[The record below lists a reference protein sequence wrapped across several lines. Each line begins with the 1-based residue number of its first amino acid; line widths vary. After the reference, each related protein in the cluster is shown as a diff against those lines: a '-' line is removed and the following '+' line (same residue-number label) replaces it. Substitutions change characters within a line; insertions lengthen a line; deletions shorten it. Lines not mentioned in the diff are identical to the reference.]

1 MKKKKVSINIMYNV
15 VNQAVALIVPLVLS
29 PYVAR
34 VLSPELIGDYSYVL
48 ANSSYFVLVE
58 SLGFSL
64 YGMLQVAENRDDKV
78 YVSALLKEI
87 MAAKLVLMAGCIFVY
102 MALFLKASNSNKTLA
117 LIMVLNIVSM
127 GIDSTWFLMG
137 MEDFKTTTLR
147 NIAVR
152 IANVLLVLFLV
163 KSEKDF
169 LLYALIMQLSN
180 VISYIVVIP
189 TLNKY
194 IVPAQMSVRHAVEH
208 ARKSIVYVIPGLI
221 NTIFSSADKTV
232 LGALADSY
240 EVGVYEQ
247 ASKICTL
254 CGTVINSVSNVLL
267 PRITYLNK
275 NKSVD
280 EAKTLLF
287 KTLQGATIVSIAVA
301 AGIICVAEEFIPFF
315 FGKGYEK
322 SVVLLKI
329 LSVNVYMT
337 ILSTYIGQ
345 QCLISV
351 GRQREY
357 NIAISFGAGLNLFLN
372 ILLVRKM
379 QSIGVSFASL
389 AASIIICVFL
399 LYFSRNRIRFRDLVS
414 MSWKSVAASVVMFIA
429 TSWVHTGSVGI
440 TLTCKILIGAMV
452 YFVMLLLLRESFL
465 MDILKGIKLRR

>member
-1 MKKKKVSINIMYNV
+1 MKGKKVSINIIYNV
-15 VNQAVALIVPLVLS
+15 VNQVVALIVPLVLS

-34 VLSPELIGDYSYVL
+34 VLSPELIGDYSYAL

-64 YGMLQVAENRDDKV
+64 YGMLRVAENRDDKL

-87 MAAKLVLMAGCIFVY
+87 MTAKLVLMAGCIFVY
-102 MALFLKASNSNKTLA
+102 MALFLRVSSSNKALA
-117 LIMVLNIVSM
+117 LIMMLNIVST
-127 GIDSTWFLMG
+127 GIDSTWFLTG

-152 IANVLLVLFLV
+152 IANVLLVLLLV

-169 LLYALIMQLSN
+169 LLYAMIMQLSN

-194 IVPAQMSVRHAVEH
+194 IVPARMSIRHAVEH
-208 ARKSIVYVIPGLI
+208 AKKSMVYVIPGLI

-232 LGALADSY
+232 LGSLADSY

-247 ASKICTL
+247 ASKISTL

-275 NKSVD
+275 NKSAD
-280 EAKTLLF
+280 EAKALLF
-287 KTLQGATIVSIAVA
+287 KTLRGATVVSIAMA
-301 AGIICVAEEFIPFF
+301 AGIVCVAEDFVPFF
-315 FGKGYEK
+315 FGEGYEK
-322 SVVLLKI
+322 SVILLKI

-337 ILSTYIGQ
+337 ILSNYIGQ

-357 NIAISFGAGLNLFLN
+357 NIAIGFGAGLNLILN
-372 ILLVRKM
+372 ILLVGKM
-379 QSIGVSFASL
+379 QSVGVSLASL
-389 AASIIICVFL
+389 AASVIICVFL
-399 LYFSRNRIRFRDLVS
+399 LHFSRNRIRFRDLVS
-414 MSWKSVAASVVMFIA
+414 MGWKAVAASVVMFIA

-440 TLTCKILIGAMV
+440 TLACKILLGAMTYLV
-452 YFVMLLLLRESFL
+452 VLLLLHESFL
-465 MDILKGIKLRR
+465 MDILKGIKPRR

>member
-1 MKKKKVSINIMYNV
+1 MRGKKVSINIIYNV
-15 VNQAVALIVPLVLS
+15 VNQVVALIVPLILS

-34 VLSPELIGDYSYVL
+34 VLSPELIGDYSYAL

-58 SLGFSL
+58 GLGFSL
-64 YGMLQVAENRDDKV
+64 YGMLKVAENRDNRE
-78 YVSALLKEI
+78 YISALLKEI

-102 MALFLKASNSNKTLA
+102 LALVLKAPNTNKSLA
-117 LIMVLNIVSM
+117 IIMVMNIISS

-152 IANVLLVLFLV
+152 IANVLLVLLLV
-163 KSEKDF
+163 KSEQDF
-169 LLYALIMQLSN
+169 LCYAIIMQMSN
-180 VISYIVVIP
+180 AFSYVVVIP
-189 TLNKY
+189 TLHKY
-194 IVPAQMSVRHAVEH
+194 IVPVQMSIWHAVEH
-208 ARKSIVYVIPGLI
+208 AKKSMVYVIPGLI

-275 NKSVD
+275 NRSAE
-280 EAKTLLF
+280 EAKGLLF
-287 KTLQGATIVSIAVA
+287 KTLRGATIVSIAMA
-301 AGIICVAEEFIPFF
+301 AGIVCVAEEFVPFF
-315 FGKGYEK
+315 FGEGYEK
-322 SVVLLKI
+322 SVILLKI

-337 ILSTYIGQ
+337 ILSNYIGQ

-357 NIAISFGAGLNLFLN
+357 NIAISLGAGLNLILN
-372 ILLVRKM
+372 ILLVGKL
-379 QSIGVSFASL
+379 QSVGVSVASL
-389 AASIIICVFL
+389 AASVIICAFL
-399 LYFSRNRIRFRDLVS
+399 LYFGRSRIRFVNLVT
-414 MSWKSVAASVVMFIA
+414 MSWKAIAAAVVMIIA
-429 TSWVHTGSVGI
+429 TSWIHAGSVGI
-440 TLTCKILIGAMV
+440 TLICKILLGAMT
-452 YFVMLLLLRESFL
+452 YLGALLLLRESFL
-465 MDILKGIKLRR
+465 IDIIKEIKQGR